1 MVLANHEGQI
11 PSTDLVQEQLH
22 WVLESSA
29 VLKLSSET
37 SYRQVTSGPVFAAFC
52 TAPSTAI
59 VQHLVLLQQIC
70 TMSDIISIVSRLPSL
85 VSLTCLIHGPTTQA
99 ELIPESEHPR
109 ILRERHYPLSSNFR
123 ALYVYSHSYINGK
136 PDYVRKQ
143 VNVSLKR
150 LGIDKIDLYYQ
161 HRVDP
166 NTPIEDTVGAMA
178 GLVKEGKIRFIGL
191 SECTADQLRHA
202 YKVHPIAAVQVEYSP
217 WTTHIETD
225 GLLDACR
232 KLGVTVVA
240 YSPLGRGFMTGQI
253 HSIDD
258 LDKDDWRRTI
268 PRFKPEH
275 FANNLKLV
283 DEFEDMAKK
292 RGCKPGQI
300 ALAWLLAQEKNLV
313 VIPGTKRIKYLDENL
328 GAGQITLTEE
338 ENKTLRGFVDAANI
352 QGERY

>member
-1 MVLANHEGQI
+1 MSSLPTIEIGVPGDKVRVPRIGLGTMGMSSIYGAVDDSDSLKVLNHAIDMGCTFWDTADVYGAGHNERLLGQ
-11 PSTDLVQEQLH
+11 
-22 WVLESSA
+22 
-29 VLKLSSET
+29 VLKTRRNDVFVCTKFGVEHT
-37 SYRQVTSGPVFAAFC
+37 EAGPDFKGNFDK
-52 TAPSTAI
+52 
-59 VQHLVLLQQIC
+59 LVI
-70 TMSDIISIVSRLPSL
+70 
-85 VSLTCLIHGPTTQA
+85 G
-99 ELIPESEHPR
+99 
-109 ILRERHYPLSSNFR
+109 
-123 ALYVYSHSYINGK
+123 INGK

-143 VNVSLKR
+143 VDVSLKR

-178 GLVKEGKIRFIGL
+178 ELVKEGKIRFIGL
-191 SECTADQLRHA
+191 SECTADQLRRA

-232 KLGVTVVA
+232 ELGVTVVA

-253 HSIDD
+253 RSIDD
-258 LDKDDWRRTI
+258 LDKDDWRRTN

-283 DEFEDMAKK
+283 DEFEAMAKK

-338 ENKTLRGFVDAANI
+338 ENKTLRGFVNAANV

>member
-1 MVLANHEGQI
+1 MRVNPIHTVLANHEGQI

-37 SYRQVTSGPVFAAFC
+37 NYRQMTSGPVFAALC

-70 TMSDIISIVSRLPSL
+70 TLTDIISIISGLPSL
-85 VSLTCLIHGPTTQA
+85 
-99 ELIPESEHPR
+99 
-109 ILRERHYPLSSNFR
+109 
-123 ALYVYSHSYINGK
+123 

-143 VNVSLKR
+143 VDVNLKR

-166 NTPIEDTVGAMA
+166 NTPIEGTVGAMA
-178 GLVKEGKIRFIGL
+178 ELVKEGKIRFIGL
-191 SECTADQLRHA
+191 SECTADQLRRA

-232 KLGVTVVA
+232 ELGITVVA

-253 HSIDD
+253 RSIDD
-258 LDKDDWRRTI
+258 LDKDDWRRTN

-283 DEFEDMAKK
+283 DEFEAMAKK
-292 RGCKPGQI
+292 RGCKLGQI
-300 ALAWLLAQEKNLV
+300 ALAWLLAQDESLI
-313 VIPGTKRIKYLDENL
+313 VIPGTKRIKFLDENL
-328 GAGQITLTEE
+328 GAGQITLTDEE
-338 ENKTLRGFVDAANI
+338 SKTLRGFVNTANV
-352 QGERY
+352 QGKRY

>member
-1 MVLANHEGQI
+1 M
-11 PSTDLVQEQLH
+11 
-22 WVLESSA
+22 SA
-29 VLKLSSET
+29 
-37 SYRQVTSGPVFAAFC
+37 
-52 TAPSTAI
+52 
-59 VQHLVLLQQIC
+59 
-70 TMSDIISIVSRLPSL
+70 LPTIEFG
-85 VSLTCLIHGPTTQA
+85 VPGDKVRV
-99 ELIPESEHPR
+99 PR
-109 ILRERHYPLSSNFR
+109 IGLGTMGMSSMYGTADDSESLKVLNHAVGVGCTFWDTADVYGAGHNERLLGQ
-123 ALYVYSHSYINGK
+123 ALKTRRNDVFVCTKFGVAHTEAGPDFKGNIDKLITGINGK
-136 PDYVRKQ
+136 PDYVRSQ
-143 VNVSLKR
+143 VEVSLKR

-178 GLVKEGKIRFIGL
+178 GLVKEGKVRFIGL
-191 SECTADQLRHA
+191 SECTADQLRRA

-217 WTTHIETD
+217 WTTHIETN

-232 KLGVTVVA
+232 ELGVTVVA

-253 HSIDD
+253 RSIDD
-258 LDKDDWRRTI
+258 LDKDDWRRSN

-283 DEFEDMAKK
+283 DAFEDLAKK
-292 RGCKPGQI
+292 RGCKPGQM
-300 ALAWLLAQEKNLV
+300 ALAWLLAQEKNLI

-338 ENKTLRGFVDAANI
+338 ENKTLRGFVNAANV

>member
-29 VLKLSSET
+29 VLKLSN
-37 SYRQVTSGPVFAAFC
+37 V
-52 TAPSTAI
+52 
-59 VQHLVLLQQIC
+59 LV
-70 TMSDIISIVSRLPSL
+70 
-85 VSLTCLIHGPTTQA
+85 
-99 ELIPESEHPR
+99 
-109 ILRERHYPLSSNFR
+109 
-123 ALYVYSHSYINGK
+123 ALM
-136 PDYVRKQ
+136 P
-143 VNVSLKR
+143 KR